1 MKKIAIL
8 NGPNLDRLGKRE
20 PDIYGSTTLV
30 ELQQQ
35 LESAAA
41 KVASADLHFFQS
53 NHEGSLI
60 DEIYRLSDN
69 GFTAGIINP
78 GGLTH
83 TSVALRDA
91 LAGSGMVWIEV
102 HISNIH
108 QRESFR
114 HTSLTSAV
122 CRAQISGLG
131 IHGYHAALQ
140 SLLTEG

>member
-8 NGPNLDRLGKRE
+8 NGPNLNRLGKRE
-20 PDIYGSTTLV
+20 PEIYGSTTLA
-30 ELQQQ
+30 ELQQE
-35 LESAAA
+35 LESAAKA
-41 KVASADLHFFQS
+41 ASVELHFFQS
-53 NHEGSLI
+53 NHEGALI

-69 GFTAGIINP
+69 GFSAGIINP

-91 LAGSGMVWIEV
+91 LAGSGMDWIEV

-122 CRAQISGLG
+122 CRGQVSGLG
-131 IHGYHAALQ
+131 IQGYHAALQ
-140 SLLTEG
+140 SLMAQG